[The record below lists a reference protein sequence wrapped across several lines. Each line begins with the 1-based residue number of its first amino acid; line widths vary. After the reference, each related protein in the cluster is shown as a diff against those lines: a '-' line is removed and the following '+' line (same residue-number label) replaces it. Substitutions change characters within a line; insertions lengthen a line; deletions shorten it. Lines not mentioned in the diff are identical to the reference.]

1 MLTNF
6 QAYEQDSTTNF
17 VILKSNGRAFCAG
30 GDVVAVLGAL
40 IIGHWS
46 FGANFYRKQY
56 ALDYLLATYEKPLI
70 SLINGVVMGGGAG
83 LSMHAKF
90 RIVTENAVFAM
101 PEASIGLFPDV
112 GASYFLSRLPGY
124 FGEYL
129 GLTGARLDGME
140 MLACGLATH
149 FVLSKDLVLLE
160 NELDKVGTSDTTE
173 IARQIERFSCAA
185 PIKRESAYARLDT
198 INKCFSKNTVEDI
211 LLALIKKGR
220 EQTLEQCLR
229 FEYIVACNILRGSI
243 SKDFWEGGRA
253 KLIEKDNKPKW
264 APSNLQSVSEETVNR
279 YFTEVDDPHWEILRL
294 PDRPN
299 LVDALKSKI
308 TENLFLILSHLFASE
323 SEVDLEKMSFLLEFL
338 KCALCCEDEHV
349 DGSCEDECSD
359 VSDNETSFSNIYS
372 TTRIYNT
379 FSSWL
384 STPSSSIDESSSV
397 TRTRNYP
404 QHYLNSSLSSS
415 LLNPT
420 RKESTW
426 QSRPSDVPV
435 EYRVVLGS
443 ETNNP
448 SSIGSLYLKSVD
460 RIYQVPQNPRSSGTY
475 NIHSSPTP
483 TKPPQS
489 STKLILAPCS
499 PSPSSLKPPTSSPK
513 PPASSKPSPSSPTPS
528 KPSMWSPKPSST
540 SSKPSSSSSTPSSS
554 SSNPLPSL

>member
-1 MLTNF
+1 MALAFTLEREHNQVLF
-6 QAYEQDSTTNF
+6 EGDSSAKK
-17 VILKSNGRAFCAG
+17 VILNRPKKLNVLSYEMSNGRAFCAG

-211 LLALIKKGR
+211 LLALEKEMKYKAEKWIIKAIKSMEAASPTSLKIFLRSIRKGR
-220 EQTLEQCLR
+220 EQTLEQCLS
-229 FEYIVACNILRGSI
+229 FEYIVVCNILRGSI

-299 LVDALKSKI
+299 LVDALKSK
-308 TENLFLILSHLFASE
+308 
-323 SEVDLEKMSFLLEFL
+323 M
-338 KCALCCEDEHV
+338 
-349 DGSCEDECSD
+349 
-359 VSDNETSFSNIYS
+359 
-372 TTRIYNT
+372 
-379 FSSWL
+379 
-384 STPSSSIDESSSV
+384 
-397 TRTRNYP
+397 
-404 QHYLNSSLSSS
+404 
-415 LLNPT
+415 
-420 RKESTW
+420 
-426 QSRPSDVPV
+426 
-435 EYRVVLGS
+435 
-443 ETNNP
+443 
-448 SSIGSLYLKSVD
+448 
-460 RIYQVPQNPRSSGTY
+460 
-475 NIHSSPTP
+475 
-483 TKPPQS
+483 
-489 STKLILAPCS
+489 
-499 PSPSSLKPPTSSPK
+499 
-513 PPASSKPSPSSPTPS
+513 
-528 KPSMWSPKPSST
+528 
-540 SSKPSSSSSTPSSS
+540 
-554 SSNPLPSL
+554 